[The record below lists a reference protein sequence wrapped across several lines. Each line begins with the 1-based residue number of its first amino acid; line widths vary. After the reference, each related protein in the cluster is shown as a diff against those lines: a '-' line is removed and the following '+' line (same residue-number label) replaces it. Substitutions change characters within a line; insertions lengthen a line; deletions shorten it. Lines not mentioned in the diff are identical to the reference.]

1 MTSDSRG
8 AAAVRGID
16 QAKALRVSPV
26 YLAGEDRSG
35 AARVVYPLRDDFGWS
50 VGSTGVANVV
60 LDSPCRRARIG
71 YLPTHPVYTSL
82 WIVGVAVAPL
92 HPFAWTAGFSH
103 GTPSEL
109 VAAFAEALTY
119 DLAGDGRDALL
130 DDRDLDLVVAPLAQ
144 AGWRTTH
151 SYVGPEDDGEGEA
164 TEGLGIRYVSPDGL
178 ARTRWFDPTADD
190 EAGAGVNRGEGWDLA
205 AGLPRAGW
213 RAAFSVE
220 VPDHLVAAVTR
231 RLGAVRPVFR
241 DEREL
246 VPELRERLIISPS
259 LPDDALEAQRGEAGE
274 RGRSR
279 RSRS

>member
-82 WIVGVAVAPL
+82 WVVGVAIAPL

-103 GTPSEL
+103 GTPGEI
-109 VAAFAEALTY
+109 VAAFAKALTY
-119 DLAGDGRDALL
+119 DLAGGGRDALL
-130 DDRDLDLVVAPLAQ
+130 DDRDLDLVVAPLLQ
-144 AGWRTTH
+144 VGWRTTH
-151 SYVGPEDDGEGEA
+151 SYVGPEDEGEGEA

-178 ARTRWFDPTADD
+178 ARARWFDSKAD
-190 EAGAGVNRGEGWDLA
+190 EGADPSVNRREGWDLG
-205 AGLPRAGW
+205 AGLPGAGW
-213 RAAFSVE
+213 GAAFSAE

-231 RLGAVRPVFR
+231 RLAAVRPVFR

-246 VPELRERLIISPS
+246 VPELREHLIVSPS
-259 LPDDALEAQRGEAGE
+259 LP
-274 RGRSR
+274 
-279 RSRS
+279 